1 MFPYKLIIH
10 VLQCIIIALITFY
23 AIFKRCVDA
32 QHMMCGALT
41 PMVLC
46 VIYVAIYW

>member
-10 VLQCIIIALITFY
+10 VLQCIIIALIIFY

-41 PMVLC
+41 PMVLTTNY
-46 VIYVAIYW
+46 IAI

>member
-10 VLQCIIIALITFY
+10 VLQCIITALITFY

-41 PMVLC
+41 PMVLTTNY
-46 VIYVAIYW
+46 IAI